1 MCSAWKF
8 QRLVLLGLILSPVSL
23 LGLILEPLVVA
34 TMLKPPQ
41 GEPIP
46 EYILNPVTYKDY
58 ALLGQHLFGKAKTR
72 QTMKEALAACNKAIS
87 IAPSLGDGYMCRA
100 FPLAALGS
108 KAQAVKDV
116 NTAKTL
122 FQRAGNEKE
131 AGIIDRFKLK
141 NLVKNQPPA

>member
-1 MCSAWKF
+1 MYKAWKF

-23 LGLILEPLVVA
+23 LGLILEPLVVT
-34 TMLKPPQ
+34 TMLTPPK
-41 GEPIP
+41 GEPTP
-46 EYILNPVTYKDY
+46 DRVLKPVTYKDY

-72 QTMKEALAACNKAIS
+72 RAMKEALAACNKAINL
-87 IAPSLGDGYMCRA
+87 APLSGDGYMCRA

-122 FQRAGNEKE
+122 YLKAGNKKE
-131 AGIIDRFKLK
+131 AEIIDRFELEG
-141 NLVKNQPPA
+141 LVRNQPST